1 MIDQRMSDSEQEPEH
16 AVDGNNMSLCE
27 HSESASEANWSAA
40 SDASGMFETFVEP
53 PQQYYHDYVNTG
65 ATPTLDVE
73 IHRPALVHPDSI
85 RLIVVEPASNTN
97 APVHISFAVTTLAAP
112 SAYFGFSYAWGPT
125 HADGSHLTDTVYL
138 DSLPL
143 RITAHLHTALK
154 SIRSYA
160 QRVCSTD
167 LLPLWIDT
175 LCIDQQ
181 NVDERNSQ
189 VAMMGCIYARARA
202 VLLWIGTPGASSR
215 RSLKK
220 AVLKG
225 IKRNKT
231 ILKIVILLEGCDV
244 DTAPCGTSIA
254 HVKLPA
260 NVSRWILNQAYFSRR
275 WVIQEILKQP
285 NRFAPVG
292 EQLINFEML
301 QMTTVDCGKVIP
313 PLCQLGSDPGGKS
326 LLTNLIRYNATE
338 CFDPRDRLFS
348 LLAISDETHG
358 IVPDYSKSY
367 TDLYTRFAASC
378 IRQDQLSIILACAA
392 ATRRS
397 SGANFTAM
405 PSWVPDWRQCFPTAD
420 VMGLNV
426 RTNDACKP
434 VVHNYQV
441 HFDAQVYWVYK
452 RRDILTSR
460 RQHGKKTERI
470 LGYLNNEVR
479 TRRTTLQ
486 DYAEDAAA
494 NDDAHLENKDLVLC
508 ILPGTNY
515 VLLLSS
521 DESTSRVP
529 SEPQSFKLID
539 SFPLADAVPSRSEFR
554 GFLLEAVHR
563 EWEYGRPTIS
573 CGSMPRVVPAGTTS
587 KQGLDLVMV
596 TSQHKMLLKNEC
608 MRVALV

>member
-1 MIDQRMSDSEQEPEH
+1 MSTAEYSDS
-16 AVDGNNMSLCE
+16 D
-27 HSESASEANWSAA
+27 SASEADWSAA

-53 PQQYYHDYVNTG
+53 PQRYYHDYVNTG
-65 ATPTLDVE
+65 ATLPLNAE
-73 IHRPALVHPDSI
+73 ISRPALTHPEYI
-85 RLIVVEPASNTN
+85 RLIVVEPASKLN
-97 APVHISFAVTTLAAP
+97 APVYISFAVTTLAAP
-112 SAYFGFSYAWGPT
+112 SAYLGFSYAWGPT
-125 HADGSHLTDTVYL
+125 YADGSHLTDTVYL
-138 DSLPL
+138 NSLPL
-143 RITAHLHTALK
+143 RVTAHLHTGLK
-154 SIRSYA
+154 NIRSYA

-181 NVDERNSQ
+181 NVDERNNQ

-202 VLLWIGTPGASSR
+202 VLLWIGTPGACSR

-231 ILKIVILLEGCDV
+231 ILKIAILLEGCDV

-285 NRFAPVG
+285 NRFALIAD
-292 EQLINFEML
+292 QLINFEML
-301 QMTTVDCGKVIP
+301 QMATLDDGKVVP

-326 LLTNLIRYNATE
+326 LLTNLIRYNTTE

-358 IVPDYSKSY
+358 ITPAYSTSY
-367 TDLYTRFAASC
+367 ADLYTRFAASC
-378 IRQDQLSIILACAA
+378 IRQDQLSTILACAA
-392 ATRRS
+392 ATRRY
-397 SGANFTAM
+397 SGTNSLAM
-405 PSWVPDWRQCFPTAD
+405 PSWVPDWRQSFPTAD
-420 VMGLNV
+420 IIGLNV
-426 RTNDACKP
+426 RTNDVCKP
-434 VVHNYQV
+434 VVYNDQV
-441 HFDAQVYWVYK
+441 RFDAQVYWVCQWRDRLASK
-452 RRDILTSR
+452 PQHRKLIMRRMLA
-460 RQHGKKTERI
+460 
-470 LGYLNNEVR
+470 YLKELR
-479 TRRTTLQ
+479 THQTTLQ

-494 NDDAHLENKDLVLC
+494 NDDAYLETKDLVLC

-521 DESTSRVP
+521 DESISRVP
-529 SEPQSFKLID
+529 SEPQSFKLVD

-554 GFLLEAVHR
+554 GFVLEALCR
-563 EWEYGRPTIS
+563 EWEYGEPTIS
-573 CGSMPRVVPAGTTS
+573 CASMTCVVPTETTS
-587 KQGLDLVMV
+587 KQGPNLVLI
-596 TSQHKMLLKNEC
+596 TSQHRMVLESEC